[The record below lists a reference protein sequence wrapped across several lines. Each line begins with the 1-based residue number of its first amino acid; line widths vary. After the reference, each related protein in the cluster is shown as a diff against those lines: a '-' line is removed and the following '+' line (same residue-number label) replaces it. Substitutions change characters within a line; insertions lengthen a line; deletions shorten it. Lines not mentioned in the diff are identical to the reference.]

1 MCGFWGAFPSFPE
14 RRLVARSVF
23 VECHFITRL
32 GFPLLSPHVLRVGAA
47 GDGGACFSRD
57 FPRVAESASVR
68 EDDLAS
74 PSNIKGNPFSIFPL
88 PVRSSRRN
96 DIPTRCCDPCFRSPN
111 ELLKA
116 TFSGALAI
124 LWKTSCFRRWAFIM
138 WVSCASVGI
147 YR

>member
-1 MCGFWGAFPSFPE
+1 MINCLVKRLLAYGFERSETARFDIFPQRFSNEFQVFNVFHNRPNRSMMRDKFFSAVRCGFWGAFPSFPE

-68 EDDLAS
+68 
-74 PSNIKGNPFSIFPL
+74 
-88 PVRSSRRN
+88 
-96 DIPTRCCDPCFRSPN
+96 
-111 ELLKA
+111 
-116 TFSGALAI
+116 
-124 LWKTSCFRRWAFIM
+124 
-138 WVSCASVGI
+138 
-147 YR
+147 